1 MSDGGPARG
10 LTATLVDGFFS
21 CCHFPMA
28 ATATRPFTL
37 LGRGGCNGRRPV
49 LGCRIGGPAGA
60 LGVIQRHGRGC
71 GDDRLLGNCCLRDTR
86 VDGSRLRS
94 STRATN
100 SPTTRAAHTRD
111 SPARKF
117 PDVTTNQYNRST
129 SPVRFLPDRGNS
141 TVGFTACTNERGD
154 ATTRRTPTDRA
165 TLVRI
170 GWSPPLYDTYPESD
184 RQ

>member
-1 MSDGGPARG
+1 MCRKREHQGKSSRG
-10 LTATLVDGFFS
+10 SQDRRRGAVNPSPWRLAAPCPSAPLLLFLNGCHRDATFHAS
-21 CCHFPMA
+21 
-28 ATATRPFTL
+28 RS
-37 LGRGGCNGRRPV
+37 RGGSNGRRPV

-111 SPARKF
+111 SSAYKF
-117 PDVTTNQYNRST
+117 PDVTTNRYNQTT
-129 SPVRFLPDRGNS
+129 SPVQFLLNGEALP
-141 TVGFTACTNERGD
+141 
-154 ATTRRTPTDRA
+154 
-165 TLVRI
+165 
-170 GWSPPLYDTYPESD
+170 
-184 RQ
+184 